1 MSEEVQS
8 YYLEE
13 MNATINIE
21 PSTQISKE
29 ELYEIYNNFSDND
42 EMKIIKEYLGDFEPA
57 KSVAEEPKA
66 VIEEPQIEEKE
77 QDVVSNEEVEASN
90 EEESPKI
97 SEDQVV
103 YEEET
108 HEAQMPNEVSK
119 EEVIEI
125 AEKEK
130 ISEVVETMSEQGSIT
145 GGNITKEVIDQNI
158 KTEVSNQPSEPKP
171 SEDQESCVLPKVNKF
186 LDVKLGSIL
195 KQEFGVGEDAIEE
208 AISYKILLV

>member
-13 MNATINIE
+13 MNSTINVE

-29 ELYEIYNNFSDND
+29 ELYEIYNKFSDND
-42 EMKIIKEYLGDFEPA
+42 EMQIIKEYLGDFEPA
-57 KSVAEEPKA
+57 KSEVEEPKT
-66 VIEEPQIEEKE
+66 VVEEVQQENIE
-77 QDVVSNEEVEASN
+77 QDVASDNETNN

-103 YEEET
+103 YKES

-125 AEKEK
+125 IEKEK
-130 ISEVVETMSEQGSIT
+130 
-145 GGNITKEVIDQNI
+145 D
-158 KTEVSNQPSEPKP
+158 
-171 SEDQESCVLPKVNKF
+171 
-186 LDVKLGSIL
+186 
-195 KQEFGVGEDAIEE
+195 
-208 AISYKILLV
+208 

>member
-1 MSEEVQS
+1 MSQEAQS
-8 YYLEE
+8 YYVEE
-13 MNATINIE
+13 MNSTINIE

-29 ELYEIYNNFSDND
+29 ELYEIYNKFSDND
-42 EMKIIKEYLGDFEPA
+42 EMQIIKEYLGDFEPA

-66 VIEEPQIEEKE
+66 VAEEPQIEEKE
-77 QDVVSNEEVEASN
+77 QDVVSNEEVEANN

-97 SEDQVV
+97 SENQVV

-125 AEKEK
+125 TEKEK

-145 GGNITKEVIDQNI
+145 GENITKEVIVRQR
-158 KTEVSNQPSEPKP
+158 
-171 SEDQESCVLPKVNKF
+171 
-186 LDVKLGSIL
+186 
-195 KQEFGVGEDAIEE
+195 
-208 AISYKILLV
+208 